1 MNAESAILIGLVV
14 FALAMV
20 VAYKTWSDDK
30 DDD

>member
-14 FALAMV
+14 FALAMI

-30 DDD
+30 DED